1 MRTTLDLDRELLD
14 EAKRISNARSKK
26 AVIEEALR
34 ELIAERNRRL
44 LIERIQSGDLGIDM
58 TLEELWKMRGCD
70 KAREEN
76 ARRESRKRRR

>member
-34 ELIAERNRRL
+34 ELINAKRREGL
-44 LIERIQSGDLGIDM
+44 LSLIGSGALDM
-58 TLEELWKMRGCD
+58 TLEDLWKFRGCD
-70 KAREEN
+70 KARAEN
-76 ARRESRKRRR
+76 ARRKAAAS